1 MWKLLF
7 FRDLYLNR
15 PQAASWSFL
24 WFDHFQVLAD
34 NCFHLLFYDFFN
46 STILRN
52 FLKFFHSSVV
62 AEENSVKNILDEDNK
77 ERMSICQSI
86 CSMSKADVGE
96 LLEEPLLLI

>member
-24 WFDHFQVLAD
+24 WFDHFQI
-34 NCFHLLFYDFFN
+34 LFYLSFIILWFFN

-77 ERMSICQSI
+77 ERMSIC
-86 CSMSKADVGE
+86 
-96 LLEEPLLLI
+96 